1 MTGRVQRVGMLRTD
15 TKGFARMEGSS
26 PMKAWLEID
35 EEHVADMRIFDVT
48 RRILR
53 NPRNGRDRAIAR
65 IESRDW
71 VNVVAVTTNA
81 EIVLVRQWRHGTEH
95 FTLEI
100 PGGMVDPGE
109 SPKDAAVREL
119 REETGFSGGTVSEL
133 GVVEPNPAFMS
144 NRCHTY
150 LVENCS
156 RTDSQA
162 LDDGEDIEVTARP
175 LGSIRQLVAEGT
187 IDHALVIC
195 GFWWLSLRRPDLLD
209 SNSAGQ

>member
-1 MTGRVQRVGMLRTD
+1 
-15 TKGFARMEGSS
+15 MEGSAH
-26 PMKAWLEID
+26 MAEWLQID

-65 IESRDW
+65 IESSDW
-71 VNVVAVTTNA
+71 VNVVAVTTDA

-95 FTLEI
+95 VTLEI

-109 SPKDAAVREL
+109 APADAAVREL

-133 GVVEPNPAFMS
+133 GVVEPNPAFLS
-144 NRCHTY
+144 NRCHTF

-156 RTDSQA
+156 RTNAQA
-162 LDDGEDIEVTARP
+162 LDDGEDIEVTTRP
-175 LGSIRQLVAEGT
+175 IGSIRELVADGS
-187 IDHALVIC
+187 IDHALVVC
-195 GFWWLSLRRPDLLD
+195 GFWWLALRRPDLLGLG
-209 SNSAGQ
+209 SAGH

>member
-1 MTGRVQRVGMLRTD
+1 M
-15 TKGFARMEGSS
+15 AE
-26 PMKAWLEID
+26 WLQID

-65 IESRDW
+65 IESSDW
-71 VNVVAVTTNA
+71 VNVVAVTTDA

-95 FTLEI
+95 VTLEI
-100 PGGMVDPGE
+100 PGGMIDPGE
-109 SPKDAAVREL
+109 APADAAVREL

-144 NRCHTY
+144 NRCHTF

-156 RTDSQA
+156 RTDAQA
-162 LDDGEDIEVTARP
+162 LDDGEDIEVTTRP
-175 LGSIRQLVAEGT
+175 LESIRALVADGS
-187 IDHALVIC
+187 IDHALVVC
-195 GFWWLSLRRPDLLD
+195 GFWWLALRRPDLLGLG
-209 SNSAGQ
+209 SPGQ

>member
-1 MTGRVQRVGMLRTD
+1 
-15 TKGFARMEGSS
+15 MEGS
-26 PMKAWLEID
+26 AHIDEWLRID

-48 RRILR
+48 RRTLR
-53 NPRNGRDRAIAR
+53 NPRNGKDRAIAR

-71 VNVVAVTTNA
+71 VNVVAVTTND
-81 EIVLVRQWRHGTEH
+81 ELVLVRQWRHGTEH
-95 FTLEI
+95 VTLEI

-109 SPKDAAVREL
+109 SPAEAAVREL

-156 RTDSQA
+156 RTDAQA
-162 LDDGEDIEVTARP
+162 LDDGEDIEVTTRP
-175 LGSIRQLVAEGT
+175 LASIRELVTGGA

-195 GFWWLSLRRPDLLD
+195 GFWWLALRRPDLLGPG
-209 SNSAGQ
+209 SAGQ